1 METGLILGLLGYLLV
16 AVLVRHLVRGGH
28 LRIVGDVLTALW
40 LIPRGLFL
48 LVRAYARI
56 VAAEVRSW

>member
-1 METGLILGLLGYLLV
+1 MTTGLILGLAGYLAV

-28 LRIVGDVLTALW
+28 LRIVGDVLAALW

-48 LVRAYARI
+48 LARVYARL
-56 VAAEVRSW
+56 VMGEVRSW